1 MRKRSLERIFREEG
15 IDGLTAYYNHLKH
28 QLAWKEM
35 QHQKEIED
43 IHDEMSDVL
52 AFRQKKMDEDYGE
65 DED

>member
-15 IDGLTAYYNHLKH
+15 IDGLTAYYIHLTH
-28 QLAWKEM
+28 HLEWKEM
-35 QHQKEIED
+35 QHQKEVED

-52 AFRQKKMDEDYGE
+52 AFRQKKMHEDCGE

>member
-1 MRKRSLERIFREEG
+1 MRKRNLERIFREEG
-15 IDGLTAYYNHLKH
+15 TDGLTAYYNHLKH
-28 QLAWKEM
+28 HLEWKES
-35 QHQKEIED
+35 QHKKEVED